1 MQKWE
6 YLTLESSRNYGK
18 TKYIVNNEQQAELT
32 NEKLSVVLN
41 KIGRQ
46 GWEMVGVSPGSE
58 SGQLFVFKRLPSRT
72 TELLK
77 EKAATNGQPTEA

>member
-18 TKYIVNNEQQAELT
+18 TKYIVNSEQQAELT
-32 NEKLSVVLN
+32 NEKLAVVLN

-46 GWEMVGVSPGSE
+46 GWELVGMSDAGE
-58 SGQLFVFKRLPSRT
+58 SNTFVFKRTYVKT
-72 TELLK
+72 TGILQTD
-77 EKAATNGQPTEA
+77 KAAGINGKQD

>member
-46 GWEMVGVSPGSE
+46 GWEMVGVSAGGE
-58 SGQLFVFKRLPSRT
+58 NGQIFVFKRMPVKAT
-72 TELLK
+72 DMLK
-77 EKAATNGQPTEA
+77 DKVTANGQPKEV